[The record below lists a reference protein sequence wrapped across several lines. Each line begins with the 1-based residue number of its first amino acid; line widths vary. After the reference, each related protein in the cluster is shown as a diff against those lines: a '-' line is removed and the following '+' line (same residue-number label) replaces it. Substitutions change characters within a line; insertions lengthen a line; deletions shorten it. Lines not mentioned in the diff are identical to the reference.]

1 MLKICQSFF
10 LCSTQQMC
18 SLKHLLTSNSTHLV
32 LCHSYCV
39 VPEKNPY
46 TPHGRSLE
54 IPRVKGLSKGK
65 ILEAKY
71 EAKLKSLVGGGG
83 AKQKKPSVEGVKI
96 FSGTTHYTC
105 NQYPKCRE
113 RYWSSSIMCR

>member
-1 MLKICQSFF
+1 MMLKICQSFF

-39 VPEKNPY
+39 VPEKK
-46 TPHGRSLE
+46 S
-54 IPRVKGLSKGK
+54 IPTTWKVIGKELSKAK

-71 EAKLKSLVGGGG
+71 EAKLESLGGQYRKTFCGG
-83 AKQKKPSVEGVKI
+83 SKDI
-96 FSGTTHYTC
+96 FWNYT
-105 NQYPKCRE
+105 
-113 RYWSSSIMCR
+113 SFM

>member
-1 MLKICQSFF
+1 MVMLKICQSFF
-10 LCSTQQMC
+10 LFSTQQMC

-71 EAKLKSLVGGGG
+71 EAKLKSLGGGG
-83 AKQKKPSVEGVKI
+83 GKTEKTFCGGSKDI
-96 FSGTTHYTC
+96 FWNYTL
-105 NQYPKCRE
+105 Y
-113 RYWSSSIMCR
+113 M